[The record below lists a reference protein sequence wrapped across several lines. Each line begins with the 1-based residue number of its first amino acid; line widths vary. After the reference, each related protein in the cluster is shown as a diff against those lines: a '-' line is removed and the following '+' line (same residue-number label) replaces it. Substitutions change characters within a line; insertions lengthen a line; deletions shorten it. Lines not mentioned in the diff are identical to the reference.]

1 MSKSLSWP
9 AADTGQPFSAT
20 LLHLAA
26 RALRAA
32 SVLLTRLAVHLAAK
46 RAMRTSPPQFVE
58 FHAFHRDGAAP
69 EGALYVDGKLVGLL
83 PGVKRL

>member
-9 AADTGQPFSAT
+9 RADAARPFSAT
-20 LLHLAA
+20 LLYLAA
-26 RALRAA
+26 GALRGA
-32 SVLLTRLAVHLAAK
+32 SELLTRLAVHLAAE
-46 RAMRTSPPQFVE
+46 RAVHAASPQVVE
-58 FHAFHRDGAAP
+58 FHAFHREGAAP

>member
-1 MSKSLSWP
+1 MSKSLSWAP
-9 AADTGQPFSAT
+9 ADAARPFSAT
-20 LLHLAA
+20 LLYLAA
-26 RALRAA
+26 GTLRAA
-32 SVLLTRLAVHLAAK
+32 SDLLTRLAVHLAAE
-46 RAMRTSPPQFVE
+46 RTLHAASPQFVE